1 MTRDGVA
8 CATGADMGGTGNER
22 GLTALGSMSISLV
35 VLVVVACVQPPSSA
49 AQTAPTPAASVPSLP
64 RTPPPDELQ
73 LEPDQAPAPERPAPL
88 LRRHIPGLQKGM
100 EKLPA
105 FIRDTD
111 LNLHFRTFYF
121 DRINP
126 DDSVNEAWAIGGWL
140 EYRSG
145 WLWDTFAMG
154 AVGYTSQPLYAPSD
168 KDGTTLLAPGQEGIT
183 VLGQAYGQ
191 LRYRDYALLTG
202 YRQMVDDG
210 YVNSQDNRM
219 LPNTFEGVT
228 LKGKVGFVA
237 YNVGYLWDIK
247 PRNSDE
253 FIPMSQQ
260 AGGNGPSE
268 GLVLTSLTLTPW
280 KPLNVY
286 LGNDYVPN
294 VFNTVF
300 GKAEYT
306 HQLTEE
312 WKLQLGLQ
320 YTDQRSVGNAQIGDF
335 STWNVGFGARLSWR
349 GLALGT
355 AAHFT
360 GDDANIQS
368 PYGTWP
374 GYLSLIQ
381 TEFDRA
387 GEKAWGVGLTY
398 DFAGTLLP
406 FQVPGLLARLA
417 YARGTD
423 LVNPSTGSS
432 RPAEWEVDLDLTW
445 NVPAVKGLQVRFR
458 NAYWDNGG
466 PQIGYQFRVILN
478 YEFDLL

>member
-1 MTRDGVA
+1 MTKDGVER
-8 CATGADMGGTGNER
+8 ATEAHMGRESNGQR
-22 GLTALGSMSISLV
+22 LTALDSMSISLV

-49 AQTAPTPAASVPSLP
+49 AQTTPPAASVPSRP
-64 RTPPPDELQ
+64 QSPPVEELQ
-73 LEPDQAPAPERPAPL
+73 LQPDQAPPPERPPPL
-88 LRRHIPGLQKGM
+88 LRRYVPEIQERL
-100 EKLPA
+100 EKLPP

-121 DRINP
+121 DRTNP

-145 WLWDTFAMG
+145 WLWDTFAIG
-154 AVGYTSQPLYAPSD
+154 TVGYTSQPLYAPDD

-202 YRQMVDDG
+202 YRQIVDDG
-210 YVNSQDNRM
+210 YVNRQDNRM
-219 LPNTFEGVT
+219 IPNTFEGVT
-228 LKGKVGFVA
+228 LKGKIGFVA
-237 YNVGYLWDIK
+237 YNVGYLWEIK

-253 FIPMSQQ
+253 FISMSQQ
-260 AGGNGPSE
+260 AGGDGPDE
-268 GLVLTSLTLTPW
+268 GLLLTSLTLTPW

-286 LGNDYVPN
+286 LGNDYVAN
-294 VFNTVF
+294 VFNTFF
-300 GKAEYT
+300 GKAEST
-306 HQLTEE
+306 HQLTDE
-312 WKLQLGLQ
+312 WKLELGLQ

-381 TEFDRA
+381 TEFDHA

-406 FQVPGLLARLA
+406 FQVPGLLVRLA
-417 YARGTD
+417 YAWGTD
-423 LVNPSTGSS
+423 IVNPSTGGSQ
-432 RPAEWEVDLDLTW
+432 PDEWEADLDLTW

-458 NAYWDNGG
+458 NAYWNNGG
-466 PQIGYQFRVILN
+466 AQTGYQFRVILN

>member
-8 CATGADMGGTGNER
+8 RATGADMGGTGKGR

-49 AQTAPTPAASVPSLP
+49 AQTAPTPAASVPSRP

-88 LRRHIPGLQKGM
+88 LRRYIPGLQKGM

-154 AVGYTSQPLYAPSD
+154 AVGYTSQPLYAPDD

-253 FIPMSQQ
+253 FISMSQQ
-260 AGGNGPSE
+260 AGGTGPRE

-286 LGNDYVPN
+286 LGNDYVAN

-320 YTDQRSVGNAQIGDF
+320 VHGPAQRGERPDWRLQHLERGVRRPPVLA
-335 STWNVGFGARLSWR
+335 GARPR
-349 GLALGT
+349 HGRALHRRRRQHPV
-355 AAHFT
+355 ALR
-360 GDDANIQS
+360 D
-368 PYGTWP
+368 
-374 GYLSLIQ
+374 
-381 TEFDRA
+381 
-387 GEKAWGVGLTY
+387 
-398 DFAGTLLP
+398 
-406 FQVPGLLARLA
+406 LARLPILDPDRIRPRRREGLGRRPHIRLRRDA
-417 YARGTD
+417 PPVPGSRFARAPG
-423 LVNPSTGSS
+423 LRAGHGHRES
-432 RPAEWEVDLDLTW
+432 LDGKQSAGR
-445 NVPAVKGLQVRFR
+445 V
-458 NAYWDNGG
+458 GG
-466 PQIGYQFRVILN
+466 
-478 YEFDLL
+478 

>member
-1 MTRDGVA
+1 MTRDGA
-8 CATGADMGGTGNER
+8 ARATGADMGDTGKRR
-22 GLTALGSMSISLV
+22 GLTALGSISISLV
-35 VLVVVACVQPPSSA
+35 VLVVVASVQPLSSA
-49 AQTAPTPAASVPSLP
+49 AQTAPTPTASVSSRPP
-64 RTPPPDELQ
+64 TPPPNELQ

-88 LRRHIPGLQKGM
+88 LRRYIPGLQESM

-126 DDSVNEAWAIGGWL
+126 DESVNEAWAAGGWL

-145 WLWDTFAMG
+145 WLWDTFAVG
-154 AVGYTSQPLYAPSD
+154 AVGYTSQPLYAPDD
-168 KDGTTLLAPGQEGIT
+168 KDGTALLAPGQEGIT

-210 YVNSQDNRM
+210 YVNRQDNRM

-228 LKGKVGFVA
+228 LKGEVGFVA
-237 YNVGYLWDIK
+237 YHVGYLWEIK

-253 FIPMSQQ
+253 FISMSRQ
-260 AGGNGPSE
+260 AGGDGPSE

-294 VFNTVF
+294 VFNTFF
-300 GKAEYT
+300 GKAEFT

-320 YTDQRSVGNAQIGDF
+320 YTDQRSVGDAQIGDF

-360 GDDANIQS
+360 GDDFNIQS

-381 TEFDRA
+381 TEFDHA

-423 LVNPSTGSS
+423 IVNPLTGK
-432 RPAEWEVDLDLTW
+432 RQADEWEVDLDLTW

-458 NAYWDNGG
+458 NAYWGNGG
-466 PQIGYQFRVILN
+466 PQTGYQFRVILN

>member
-8 CATGADMGGTGNER
+8 RATGADMGGTGKGR

-49 AQTAPTPAASVPSLP
+49 AQTAPTPTASVPSRP

-88 LRRHIPGLQKGM
+88 LRRYIPGLQKGM

-154 AVGYTSQPLYAPSD
+154 AVGYTSQPLYAPKD

-253 FIPMSQQ
+253 FISMSRQ

-320 YTDQRSVGNAQIGDF
+320 DTDQRSVGSAQIGDF
-335 STWNVGFGARLSWR
+335 STWNVGLGARLS
-349 GLALGT
+349 
-355 AAHFT
+355 
-360 GDDANIQS
+360 
-368 PYGTWP
+368 
-374 GYLSLIQ
+374 
-381 TEFDRA
+381 
-387 GEKAWGVGLTY
+387 
-398 DFAGTLLP
+398 
-406 FQVPGLLARLA
+406 
-417 YARGTD
+417 
-423 LVNPSTGSS
+423 
-432 RPAEWEVDLDLTW
+432 
-445 NVPAVKGLQVRFR
+445 
-458 NAYWDNGG
+458 
-466 PQIGYQFRVILN
+466 
-478 YEFDLL
+478 

>member
-1 MTRDGVA
+1 VTFKEAHGGMKIAAAVASGPVHAANDAEAGQPAASCDLTMLARILTRPPTKGGVA
-8 CATGADMGGTGNER
+8 RAKGADMESTGNGR
-22 GLTALGSMSISLV
+22 GLTTLGSISM
-35 VLVVVACVQPPSSA
+35 LVVVACIQPSSSA
-49 AQTAPTPAASVPSLP
+49 AQTAPTPAASVPSP
-64 RTPPPDELQ
+64 QQKPEELQ
-73 LEPDQAPAPERPAPL
+73 LQPDEAPAPERPPPL
-88 LRRHIPGLQKGM
+88 LRRYTPELQESL
-100 EKLPA
+100 EKLPP

-145 WLWDTFAMG
+145 WLWDTFSMG
-154 AVGYTSQPLYAPSD
+154 AVGYTSQPLYAPDD

-210 YVNSQDNRM
+210 YVNRQDNRM
-219 LPNTFEGVT
+219 IPNTFEGVT
-228 LKGKVGFVA
+228 LKGKVGLVA
-237 YNVGYLWDIK
+237 YHVGYLWNIK

-253 FIPMSQQ
+253 FISMSQQ
-260 AGGNGPSE
+260 AGGTGPSE
-268 GLVLTSLTLTPW
+268 GLVLTSLTLRPW

-294 VFNTVF
+294 VFNTLF
-300 GKAEYT
+300 GKAEYRR
-306 HQLTEE
+306 QLTEE
-312 WKLQLGLQ
+312 SKLELGLQ

-360 GDDANIQS
+360 GDDANIRS
-368 PYGTWP
+368 PYGSWP
-374 GYLSLIQ
+374 GYLSFIQ
-381 TEFDRA
+381 TEFDHA

-417 YARGTD
+417 
-423 LVNPSTGSS
+423 L
-432 RPAEWEVDLDLTW
+432 RPGHGHRESLDGKQS
-445 NVPAVKGLQVRFR
+445 AG
-458 NAYWDNGG
+458 
-466 PQIGYQFRVILN
+466 
-478 YEFDLL
+478 